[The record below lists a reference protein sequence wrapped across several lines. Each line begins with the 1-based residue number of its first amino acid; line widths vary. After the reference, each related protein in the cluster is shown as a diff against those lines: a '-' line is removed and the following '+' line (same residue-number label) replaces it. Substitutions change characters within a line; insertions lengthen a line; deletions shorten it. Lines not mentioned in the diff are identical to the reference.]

1 MDRREEL
8 EKKRLKLAELRR
20 ARFER
25 REALMQPQ
33 PTRASTS
40 TPGSTSSRRDLDD
53 LVASL
58 VDRPATPTLTIDGSS
73 DAGSDRGATSS
84 SVVMS
89 PPPYPA
95 ESQGGLPHGALPF
108 GGRLIPE
115 FTSVEAVIFD
125 IPPKER
131 VVYNKEV
138 QTVEGSFEPQ
148 GPTEE
153 ELREQIKEE
162 FAKEEQLRLEL
173 LEAERLENE
182 AVVPQE
188 APELTDEERKSIV
201 QSAEFVEFIDHSSKI
216 LERAMTEKY
225 DFMKDYTLGL
235 DDDTEDLNG
244 NRMRLVSSFHD
255 DRWSKNRSVTDV
267 GWSTK
272 HPELLVSA
280 YNKNPLAVNEPD
292 GIVCVWNIHLADR
305 PEFVFHSQSDVLTVR
320 FSDFHPNLIIGGT
333 YSGQILLWDT
343 RAKSLPILKTHLSVG
358 GHTHPVYALD
368 MVGTQNAHNL
378 ISVSTDG
385 TMCSWQLDML
395 AQPQETLALDYP
407 SHPTTDEVAVTTLG
421 FPDGETNAFW
431 VGTEEGSVYQA
442 NRYARAGSQ
451 AGINTAYSYKG
462 HFGPITGL
470 HFHPLFGPMDF
481 SDLYLTSSVDW
492 TVKLWRK
499 RTHPKPATP
508 DNAVVH
514 PLYSFETA
522 DDYVYDVKWSP
533 THPAIFGTVEG
544 SGKFEVWNL
553 NLDTEVP
560 VMSTIVGA
568 GKALNKL
575 SWSKDGRHAAIG
587 SSDGHVYVYDIG
599 EMATPHAE
607 DWNILQRTVNE
618 MISTQTH
625 GNILGN
631 DY

>member
-1 MDRREEL
+1 MERRREEL
-8 EKKRLKLAELRR
+8 EKKRQKLAELRR
-20 ARFER
+20 AREER
-25 REALMQPQ
+25 RVALMQQ
-33 PTRASTS
+33 EAPTSG
-40 TPGSTSSRRDLDD
+40 GSNTARRDIDD

-58 VDRPATPTLTIDGSS
+58 VGERPATPTPTIDGSS
-73 DAGSDRGATSS
+73 DAGSDKGANSS
-84 SVVMS
+84 SAITS
-89 PPPYPA
+89 PPPYSSSG
-95 ESQGGLPHGALPF
+95 SQPLQQALQQ
-108 GGRLIPE
+108 GRLVPE

-148 GPTEE
+148 GPSEE

-162 FAKEEQLRLEL
+162 LAREEQLRLEI
-173 LEAERLENE
+173 LEAERLEAE
-182 AVVPQE
+182 AAVPQE
-188 APELTDEERKSIV
+188 IPELTDEERKAIV
-201 QSAEFVEFIDHSSKI
+201 QSPEFQEFVDHSSKI
-216 LERAMTEKY
+216 LERAMSERY

-235 DDDTEDLNG
+235 DNQAEDLKG
-244 NRMRLVSSFHD
+244 NRMRLVCSFHD

-272 HPELLVSA
+272 YPELIVSS
-280 YNKNPLAVNEPD
+280 YNKNPMAVNEPD

-343 RAKSLPILKTHLSVG
+343 RAKSLPVLKTHLSVG
-358 GHTHPVYALD
+358 GHTHPVYAID

-378 ISVSTDG
+378 ISV
-385 TMCSWQLDML
+385 
-395 AQPQETLALDYP
+395 
-407 SHPTTDEVAVTTLG
+407 AVTALG

-431 VGTEEGSVYQA
+431 VGTEEGAVYQA

-462 HFGPITGL
+462 HFGPVTGL
-470 HFHPLFGPMDF
+470 HFHPLFGPVDF
-481 SDLYLTSSVDW
+481 SDLYLTCSVDW

-499 RTHPKPATP
+499 RTHAKPSTP
-508 DNAVVH
+508 DNSVVL

-533 THPAIFGTVEG
+533 THPAVFGTVEG
-544 SGKFEVWNL
+544 SGKFDVWNL
-553 NLDTEVP
+553 NMDTEVP
-560 VMSTIVGA
+560 VMSTVVGA

-587 SSDGHVYVYDIG
+587 TSDGHVYVYDIG

-607 DWNILQRTVNE
+607 DWDILQRTVNE

-625 GNILGN
+625 GSILTN
-631 DY
+631 EF

>member
-1 MDRREEL
+1 MERRREEL
-8 EKKRLKLAELRR
+8 EKKRQKLAELRR
-20 ARFER
+20 ARAIRSDALLAIQHQDSGASDGQRPLIAR
-25 REALMQPQ
+25 REI
-33 PTRASTS
+33 
-40 TPGSTSSRRDLDD
+40 DE
-53 LVASL
+53 LVISL
-58 VDRPATPTLTIDGSS
+58 VGERPATPTLTIDSS
-73 DAGSDRGATSS
+73 DGSEIGATSG
-84 SVVMS
+84 SVIMS
-89 PPPYPA
+89 PPPYSSS
-95 ESQGGLPHGALPF
+95 SQGLQHGVPMSN
-108 GGRLIPE
+108 RLIPE

-148 GPTEE
+148 GPTEQ
-153 ELREQIKEE
+153 ELREKIKEE
-162 FAKEEQLRLEL
+162 LAKEEQLRLEI
-173 LEAERLENE
+173 LEAERLETE
-182 AVVPQE
+182 AAIPQE
-188 APELTDEERKSIV
+188 APELTDEERKTIL
-201 QSAEFVEFIDHSSKI
+201 QSAEFVDFMDHSSKI
-216 LERAMTEKY
+216 LERAMSEKY

-235 DDDTEDLNG
+235 DDAAEDLNG
-244 NRMRLVSSFHD
+244 NRVRLVCSFHD
-255 DRWSKNRSVTDV
+255 DRWTKNRSVTDV
-267 GWSTK
+267 GWSSK
-272 HPELLVSA
+272 HPELIVSS

-343 RAKSLPILKTHLSVG
+343 RAKSLPVLKTHLSVG

-395 AQPQETLALDYP
+395 AQPQETLPLDYP
-407 SHPTTDEVAVTTLG
+407 AHPITDEVAVTTLG

-451 AGINTAYSYKG
+451 AGINTTYSYKG
-462 HFGPITGL
+462 HFAPITGL

-481 SDLYLTSSVDW
+481 SDLYLTCSVDW

-499 RTHPKPATP
+499 RTNPKPATP

-514 PLYSFETA
+514 PLYSFESA

-544 SGKFEVWNL
+544 SGKFDVWNL

-560 VMSTIVGA
+560 VMSAVVGA

-599 EMATPHAE
+599 DMATPKPE
-607 DWNILQRTVNE
+607 DWSILQRTVNE
-618 MISTQTH
+618 MILSQAH
-625 GNILGN
+625 GNSLGG